1 MFFLFC
7 WKKVNSN
14 SLFYIRTGFR
24 FVQRTGRLYNQN
36 RIPIAKYYFSA
47 DESFSY
53 WDVQDAFLQEQEK
66 KESQSEPGSD

>member
-1 MFFLFC
+1 MFFLFVL
-7 WKKVNSN
+7 KKSEFEFTF
-14 SLFYIRTGFR
+14 LIRTGFR